1 MKIDPIHDLM
11 LEKLKNKINNLDT
24 ESKTSY
30 KKQINET
37 KKLFFDSE
45 GSELS
50 FYAHFM
56 FFGTFILFCTGGFV
70 GKILS
75 IIAFLGPIF
84 WIIKRSRESEKSFEK
99 TYKLLDFNFIEN
111 YKESIIKYSEK
122 SCCDNKIIKENIAGL
137 EMLSK
142 SKKELKYK
150 LQTYFSLEDMDIK
163 VDDINEKRIINI
175 EKIDVI
181 NEISKIKFDVNNH
194 V

>member
-1 MKIDPIHDLM
+1 MKIDPIHDIM

-24 ESKTSY
+24 ESKTYY

-45 GSELS
+45 GSEFS

-56 FFGTFILFCTGGFV
+56 IFGTSILFLAGGFV

-75 IIAFLGPIF
+75 IITFLGPIF
-84 WIIKRSRESEKSFEK
+84 WIIKRARESEKSFEK

-111 YKESIIKYSEK
+111 YKESIIKYSEN
-122 SCCDNKIIKENIAGL
+122 SFCDNKIIKENIAEL

-175 EKIDVI
+175 EKIDVV